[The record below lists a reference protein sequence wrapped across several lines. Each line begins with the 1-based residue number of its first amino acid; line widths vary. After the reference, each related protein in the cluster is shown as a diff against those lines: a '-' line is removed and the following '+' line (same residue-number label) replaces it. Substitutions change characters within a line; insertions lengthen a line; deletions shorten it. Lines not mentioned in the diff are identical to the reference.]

1 MRIAAAILALAS
13 AGAILT
19 LSTETALAEESRQV
33 IAGYASFKSA
43 APEARAKPPRSMHVL
58 ARSVL
63 GSGAVEIGNKAHCR
77 GADRSRV

>member
-19 LSTETALAEESRQV
+19 LSTETALAEEPRQL
-33 IAGYASFKSA
+33 IAGYASFKPA
-43 APEARAKPPRSMHVL
+43 APEARAQLPASMH
-58 ARSVL
+58 AIAKSVL

-77 GADRSRV
+77 RAARARA